1 MATGT
6 GTGTGTRR
14 RPATADPRTSDE
26 VDGRAVRAAKDTPG
40 RFGHT
45 YGNNPLG
52 GGEPVKSPKVPA
64 ERGSRSFGAGLGRK
78 RAL

>member
-1 MATGT
+1 M
-6 GTGTGTRR
+6 
-14 RPATADPRTSDE
+14 
-26 VDGRAVRAAKDTPG
+26 RAAKDTPG

>member
-1 MATGT
+1 MTT
-6 GTGTGTRR
+6 TRR
-14 RPATADPRTSDE
+14 ARDPDRDEDE

-45 YGNNPLG
+45 YGRPTRRAAAT
-52 GGEPVKSPKVPA
+52 PVKSPKVPA

>member
-1 MATGT
+1 MTT
-6 GTGTGTRR
+6 TRR
-14 RPATADPRTSDE
+14 GGTPIATTDE